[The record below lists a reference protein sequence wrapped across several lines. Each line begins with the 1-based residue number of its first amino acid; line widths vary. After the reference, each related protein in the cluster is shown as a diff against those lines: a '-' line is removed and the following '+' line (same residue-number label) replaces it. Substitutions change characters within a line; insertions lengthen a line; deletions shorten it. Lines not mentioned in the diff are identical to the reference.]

1 MDLKITP
8 AFKLKF
14 QADKAT
20 GEIAGYGSVFLN
32 VDSAGDR
39 VMPGAFKASL
49 ARHRSAGTTVKML
62 WQHRTDMPIGNWTD
76 LREDGNG
83 LFCHGTINSQSS
95 WGRDAL
101 AAISDGNVDGLSIG
115 YREVKATPDGVFRN
129 LEELDLLEISPV
141 TFPANPL
148 ARLTSKAE
156 LADLLTKAG
165 LSRAAAARVAAGG
178 FPALAGSDDTDDTD
192 EIDAL
197 IRAVKLSTDRLKEA

>member
-1 MDLKITP
+1 MKAKRGAP
-8 AFKLKF
+8 CPWQRVAFSI
-14 QADKAT
+14 
-20 GEIAGYGSVFLN
+20 GW
-32 VDSAGDR
+32 SAN
-39 VMPGAFKASL
+39 
-49 ARHRSAGTTVKML
+49 
-62 WQHRTDMPIGNWTD
+62 MPITVAWRTVTCH
-76 LREDGNG
+76 G

-192 EIDAL
+192 DTDEIDAL